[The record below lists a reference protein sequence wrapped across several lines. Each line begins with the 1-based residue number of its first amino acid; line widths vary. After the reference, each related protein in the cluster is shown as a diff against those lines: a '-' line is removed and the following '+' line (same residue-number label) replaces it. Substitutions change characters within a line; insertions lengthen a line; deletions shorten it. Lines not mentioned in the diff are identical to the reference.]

1 MSDPFRFQLNYMV
14 EHQLEKRGIR
24 DPRVLEAFRKV
35 PRHEFVPDK
44 LKSQAYADGPLPVGD
59 GQTISQPYMVAIM
72 TQSVAVHPG
81 HRVLEVG
88 TGSGYQ
94 AGILA
99 ELGAKV
105 FTIERIPELA
115 EKALARLWRL
125 GYNGV
130 DVRIG
135 DGTQGWQ
142 EKAPYAAIIVT
153 AGSPQIPAPLLGQLA
168 MGGRLVIPIGQSRS
182 QVLYTALQT
191 RQGLTR
197 SPGERC
203 KFVPLIGEHGW
214 GTDPGQ
220 AL

>member
-1 MSDPFRFQLNYMV
+1 MNDPFRFKRNYMV
-14 EHQLEKRGIR
+14 KHQLEKRGIR
-24 DPRVLEAFRKV
+24 DPSVLEAFRKV
-35 PRHEFVPDK
+35 LRHEFVPAK
-44 LKSQAYADGPLPVGD
+44 LKSEAYADRPLPVGN
-59 GQTISQPYMVAIM
+59 GQTISQPYMAAIM

-81 HRVLEVG
+81 HHILEIG

-99 ELGAKV
+99 ELGAEV
-105 FTIERIPELA
+105 LTIERIPELA
-115 EKALARLWRL
+115 EKALARLQRL
-125 GYNGV
+125 GYNRV

-142 EKAPYAAIIVT
+142 EKAPFSAILVT
-153 AGSPQIPAPLLGQLA
+153 AGSPQIPPPLLGQLA
-168 MGGRLVIPIGQSRS
+168 MGGRLVIPLGESRS

-191 RQGLTR
+191 KQGLTQ

-214 GTDPGQ
+214 GADPSQ